1 MESEMNEARLWELF
15 VRIHEQAP
23 ASVNGVHQRVHL
35 AYRILQEYE
44 QEAALIKAR
53 QDAQAG
59 LSGMLVEDLD
69 VGVRAYNCL
78 KAENIITVDELCKWS
93 ERRLLN
99 VPNMGRKSLNEIKEQ
114 LAKHGRQLAS

>member
-1 MESEMNEARLWELF
+1 MNEGRLWELF

-23 ASVNGVHQRVHL
+23 ASVNGVHQRVQL

-44 QEAALIKAR
+44 QEAALIKSREDAR
-53 QDAQAG
+53 AG
-59 LSGMLVEDLD
+59 FSGMLVEDLD
-69 VGVRAYNCL
+69 VGVRAYKCL
-78 KAENIITVDELCKWS
+78 KAENIFTVDELCKWS

-99 VPNMGRKSLNEIKEQ
+99 VPNMGRKSLNEIKEE